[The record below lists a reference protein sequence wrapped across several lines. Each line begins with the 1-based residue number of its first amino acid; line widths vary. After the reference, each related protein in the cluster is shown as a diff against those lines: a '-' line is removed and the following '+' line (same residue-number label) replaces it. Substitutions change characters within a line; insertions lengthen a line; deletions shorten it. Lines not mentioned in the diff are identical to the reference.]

1 MDLFEYNIKR
11 VHLINTLITIILVGL
26 IVTPIIID
34 SGFQNARNEF
44 IAGFIIAV
52 CAVVLYF
59 LPLNRLLK
67 GVVYALFPAVVVMG
81 LFIET
86 GYSLNKHYM
95 LVFTIIMAAMYF
107 DKKILTIFGACLL
120 IGIVGLYVFLGNQ
133 LLGDNDSFTS
143 FGIVFTIYAGA
154 LFMLYLITFWG
165 GQMIEGAKKRVTEME
180 AMMDQLKTTSQAVEL
195 GAIELDNHIQDVNH
209 NVQTI
214 YDSSQAITE
223 VVDQMVEA
231 ISNESSKVA
240 QVNDVMRESVSTM
253 KQTANTSITLMEKS
267 ATMEAQMNVSAE
279 NIKHVTNHMQT
290 VTIAMQGTTETVDN
304 LEKSLQ
310 IVNQLLFGIHEIAD
324 QTNLLALNA
333 AIEAARAG
341 ENGKGFAVVAD
352 EVRKLA
358 EQSAK
363 TASEITEVTKH
374 LSEKSLM
381 AQQKAHEGQS
391 AVSEGQAL
399 LEKITLA
406 VIEVSETFKE
416 TNYILQQNVEGVQHA
431 SVQFEEA
438 QLQLTEVLH
447 ISEEN
452 TAATEEMMS
461 SLLSQNDLICSIT
474 NSTTELNNLSAKLRE
489 VSSR

>member
-1 MDLFEYNIKR
+1 MDSFAYNTQR

-26 IVTPIIID
+26 IVTPIMID
-34 SGFQNARNEF
+34 SGFQNAREQF
-44 IAGFIIAV
+44 AAGVIITV

-59 LPLNRLLK
+59 LPLNRLIK
-67 GVVYALFPAVVVMG
+67 GVVYALFPAVIVMALFVV
-81 LFIET
+81 T

-107 DKKILTIFGACLL
+107 DKKILTIFGTCLL
-120 IGIVGLYVFLGNQ
+120 IGVVGLYVFFGNQ
-133 LLGDNDSFTS
+133 LLGDNHSFIS
-143 FGIVFTIYAGA
+143 FITVFTIYAGA

-165 GQMIEGAKKRVTEME
+165 SQMIDGAKKRVTEME
-180 AMMDQLKTTSQAVEL
+180 EMMNQLNKTSQAIES
-195 GAIELDNHIQDVNH
+195 GAIELDNHVQDVNH
-209 NVQTI
+209 NVQTM
-214 YDSSQAITE
+214 YNSSQAITE

-240 QVNDVMRESVSTM
+240 HVNDVMRESVSTM
-253 KQTANTSITLMEKS
+253 KQTAAASIALMEKS
-267 ATMEAQMNVSAE
+267 ATMEVEMKASAE
-279 NIKHVTNHMQT
+279 DVKHVTNHMQT
-290 VTIAMQGTTETVDN
+290 VTIAMQGTTATVYD
-304 LEKSLQ
+304 LEESLQ
-310 IVNQLLFGIHEIAD
+310 TVNQLLFGIHEIAN

-363 TASEITEVTKH
+363 TASEITEVTKQ

-381 AQQKAHEGQS
+381 AQQKAYEGQS

-399 LEKITLA
+399 LERINMA

-416 TNYILQQNVEGVQHA
+416 TNYTLQQNVEGIQHA

-461 SLLSQNDLICSIT
+461 SLLSQNDLIRSVT
-474 NSTTELNNLSAKLRE
+474 NSTIGLHNLSGKLRE